1 MDFSDWL
8 LSELKMREWSQADL
22 SRKSGIASPHITR
35 VLKRQ
40 QNPGNVF
47 CEGIA
52 RAFDIPIESVMRQA
66 NILPPSSDNNDP
78 WVIATQRQLAQ
89 LTPESRDIADTL
101 IKALRDREKGQHKK

>member
-1 MDFSDWL
+1 MKL
-8 LSELKMREWSQADL
+8 SQAAV
-22 SRKSGIASPHITR
+22 SRVEAGLVPPTTK
-35 VLKRQ
+35 
-40 QNPGNVF
+40 F
-47 CEGIA
+47 CEGVA
-52 RAFDIPIESVMRQA
+52 EVFDIPLETVLRKA